1 MNVHCLCMQSF
12 LTLYTS
18 CVREMVQLVKG
29 CPNADPG
36 LQNPGARFASDT
48 ERRLQSLVRLQLSPL
63 AVQDSSAIPG
73 SALPGALTA

>member
-1 MNVHCLCMQSF
+1 MQSF

-29 CPNADPG
+29 CPNADPR

-48 ERRLQSLVRLQLSPL
+48 ERRLQSLVRLQLSPF
-63 AVQDSSAIPG
+63 AAQDGGASQA
-73 SALPGALTA
+73 SALSGALMA